1 MEKLPLM
8 EGRFMSMVLQP
19 KASII
24 KKQAQTEVV
33 ASDAAGAN

>member
-24 KKQAQTEVV
+24 KKQAQTEALAPEA
-33 ASDAAGAN
+33 ASAD